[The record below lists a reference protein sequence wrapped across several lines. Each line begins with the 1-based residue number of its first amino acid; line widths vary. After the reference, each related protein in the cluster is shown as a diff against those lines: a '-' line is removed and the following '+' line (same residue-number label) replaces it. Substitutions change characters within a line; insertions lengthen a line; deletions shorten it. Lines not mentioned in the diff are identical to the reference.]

1 MHIEEQP
8 EGRFQIIFLL
18 LLSFIRENSTE
29 PLLWHLPSVVTAIKF
44 TAEFSHEEGNRRS
57 AFGGCL
63 RSDVERVEIQKRWK
77 SRDVE
82 TGGTFIE
89 DDCVQCNRVGA
100 AIPQLVTY
108 SPLPPHLFPPSSSA
122 LPIFPVAS
130 LSFDD
135 NNNDVVVVERRRRP
149 PFIRFTRTGK
159 EREIRLE
166 TNATFEAELTF
177 KLPWSS
183 ANWKGAPPQV
193 ELIRTIEFEYVE
205 G

>member
-57 AFGGCL
+57 VFGGCL

-82 TGGTFIE
+82 QEG
-89 DDCVQCNRVGA
+89 R
-100 AIPQLVTY
+100 
-108 SPLPPHLFPPSSSA
+108 SSRMIA
-122 LPIFPVAS
+122 Y
-130 LSFDD
+130 
-135 NNNDVVVVERRRRP
+135 
-149 PFIRFTRTGK
+149 
-159 EREIRLE
+159 
-166 TNATFEAELTF
+166 NATA
-177 KLPWSS
+177 
-183 ANWKGAPPQV
+183 
-193 ELIRTIEFEYVE
+193 
-205 G
+205 

>member
-135 NNNDVVVVERRRRP
+135 NNNDVVVVVADDDGLLSSVSLEQGKRERFDSKRMRLSRPSWPSSFREVQQTGRARP
-149 PFIRFTRTGK
+149 PRS
-159 EREIRLE
+159 
-166 TNATFEAELTF
+166 N
-177 KLPWSS
+177 
-183 ANWKGAPPQV
+183 
-193 ELIRTIEFEYVE
+193 
-205 G
+205 